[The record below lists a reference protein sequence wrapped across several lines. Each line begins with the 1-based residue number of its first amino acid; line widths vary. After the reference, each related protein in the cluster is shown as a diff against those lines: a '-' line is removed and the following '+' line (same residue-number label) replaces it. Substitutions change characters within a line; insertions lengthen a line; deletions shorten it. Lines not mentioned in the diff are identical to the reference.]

1 VRRAVSASST
11 SLLHVAH
18 AGCSTCRSAR
28 PPRRPRVLVAQLHA
42 ARRVPARGCY
52 GLRCSFGQGPCYLAS
67 ATPTG
72 ACEKWTKCTT
82 CTVGVVCSDG
92 STAGDYPET
101 QCTCGASGT
110 WTCDPGLANASGCTS
125 LPPRDAASPP
135 SEPCGVGFVCPE
147 AGTDIDCQ
155 PVVPAPNAVPCT
167 LACGDLV
174 QATCPGV
181 GFSY

>member
-1 VRRAVSASST
+1 MLVARPAAALGLLVVLACSSHSFT
-11 SLLHVAH
+11 QLDACPH
-18 AGCSTCRSAR
+18 AGATA
-28 PPRRPRVLVAQLHA
+28 
-42 ARRVPARGCY
+42 Y
-52 GLRCSFGQGPCYLAS
+52 GGAFGQGPCYLAS
-67 ATPTG
+67 ATPAG

-110 WTCDPGLANASGCTS
+110 WSCDPGPANASGCTS

-135 SEPCGVGFVCPE
+135 SEPCGLGFVCPE

-155 PVVPAPNAVPCT
+155 PVVPAANAVLCT
-167 LACGDLV
+167 LACGALV

-181 GFSY
+181 GFLVLKRCARSRKPSRSTD